1 MSLILASASP
11 RRQQLLAQFGL
22 SFQVC
27 PADLDESP
35 QAGESATALV
45 QRLAL
50 AKADHVQ
57 WQQPTHWVLGA
68 DTIVVLEDEVLGKP
82 TNPQHAAE
90 MLQHLSGRRHQVLS
104 AIALVGPGQWRQQA
118 LSASVVE
125 FAELSND
132 WIQRYVDSGEP
143 MDKAGAYAIQGWA
156 ATRVVR
162 LEGSYSGVM
171 GLPLYETAQLF
182 EAAGLVT

>member
-11 RRQQLLAQFGL
+11 RRQALLAQFGL
-22 SFQVC
+22 SFEIC
-27 PADLDESP
+27 PADLDEAR
-35 QAGESATALV
+35 QAGESATDLV

-50 AKADHVQ
+50 AKANHVQ
-57 WQQPTHWVLGA
+57 RQQPTYWVLGA
-68 DTIVVLEDEVLGKP
+68 DTIVALDDEVLGKP
-82 TNPQHAAE
+82 TDRQDAMS
-90 MLQHLSGRRHQVLS
+90 MLKRLSGRRHQVLS
-104 AIALVGPGQWRQQA
+104 AIALVGPAQWRQQA
-118 LSASVVE
+118 LSVSVVE
-125 FAELSND
+125 FAALSAD

-156 ATRVVR
+156 ATRVVK

-171 GLPLYETAQLF
+171 GLPLYETAQLL